1 MEILFYKNVQI
12 EQGSYIS
19 WFSGEMFSGDQI
31 YDRNFT
37 LSEIPLFVQ
46 AGSIIPL
53 KTEDIGNNC
62 IKYFTYVHGIRLCS
76 KNIDPLGSAQVIPT
90 VLKLMVFV
98 GDVSS

>member
-1 MEILFYKNVQI
+1 MEILFYKNVQV

-31 YDRNFT
+31 YDRSFT

-62 IKYFTYVHGIRLCS
+62 IKYFTCVHGIKTLLQKYRSVRFSASNSNCAQ
-76 KNIDPLGSAQVIPT
+76 IDGVCR
-90 VLKLMVFV
+90 
-98 GDVSS
+98 